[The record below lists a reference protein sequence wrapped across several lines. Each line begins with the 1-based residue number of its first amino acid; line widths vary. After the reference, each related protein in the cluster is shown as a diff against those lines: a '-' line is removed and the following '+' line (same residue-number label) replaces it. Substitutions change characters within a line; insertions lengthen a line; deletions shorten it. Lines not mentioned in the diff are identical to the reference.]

1 MKAFMDSDFLLST
14 ETAKHLYHDVAAELP
29 IIDYHCHLNPREIC
43 EDRQYEN
50 LTQLWLGG
58 DHYKWALMRAAGV
71 DERYITGS
79 APDREKFQKWAE
91 TLSLAVGNPLYHW
104 SHLELRNFFG
114 YSGILNGG
122 TAEEVWRL
130 CEERLKS
137 MSGRKIIRAA
147 RVKALCTTDDP
158 ADSLEWHQKL
168 AEDRRFDVKV
178 LPSFRPDRALG
189 IEKPDYPDYLRRL
202 GASAASF
209 ARSSGD
215 GDRKIDSFRQLIEVL
230 RERLAFF
237 VSRGCR
243 ASDHGLSCVPFAPA
257 PESEIEAIFRKRLN
271 GELPTSEEE
280 KQFKTA
286 LLLALGREY
295 RRLGLVMQLHFGV
308 MRDNSSR
315 MFRALGPDA
324 GTDAIGDA
332 ASVRDLAG
340 FLNALDETDEL
351 PKTILYSLSPND
363 NAALVTVMNAFQNG
377 EAVSK
382 LQHGSA
388 WWFNDHKVGM
398 ARQLTTLAA
407 NGYLAGFIGMLT
419 DSRCVLSYARHEYF
433 RRILCEGLGAWVEN
447 GEYPNDEESLRTI
460 VEGICYRNAER
471 YFSL

>member
-1 MKAFMDSDFLLST
+1 MDSDFLLST

-137 MSGRKIIRAA
+137 MSVRKIIRDA

-178 LPSFRPDRALG
+178 LPSFRPDRALQS
-189 IEKPDYPDYLRRL
+189 P
-202 GASAASF
+202 
-209 ARSSGD
+209 
-215 GDRKIDSFRQLIEVL
+215 
-230 RERLAFF
+230 
-237 VSRGCR
+237 SRGGN
-243 ASDHGLSCVPFAPA
+243 S
-257 PESEIEAIFRKRLN
+257 
-271 GELPTSEEE
+271 
-280 KQFKTA
+280 
-286 LLLALGREY
+286 
-295 RRLGLVMQLHFGV
+295 RRQ
-308 MRDNSSR
+308 
-315 MFRALGPDA
+315 
-324 GTDAIGDA
+324 
-332 ASVRDLAG
+332 
-340 FLNALDETDEL
+340 
-351 PKTILYSLSPND
+351 
-363 NAALVTVMNAFQNG
+363 Q
-377 EAVSK
+377 
-382 LQHGSA
+382 
-388 WWFNDHKVGM
+388 
-398 ARQLTTLAA
+398 
-407 NGYLAGFIGMLT
+407 
-419 DSRCVLSYARHEYF
+419 
-433 RRILCEGLGAWVEN
+433 
-447 GEYPNDEESLRTI
+447 
-460 VEGICYRNAER
+460 
-471 YFSL
+471 